1 MHLHGALILTV
12 KFCFKLHTTVLHLP
26 EATTAFFNRLFLL
39 FFNGK
44 FQMDSAALSDDYY
57 QIKTETQNC

>member
-26 EATTAFFNRLFLL
+26 EATTAFFYRLFLF
-39 FFNGK
+39 FFNGEL
-44 FQMDSAALSDDYY
+44 QTDGGALSDYY
-57 QIKTETQNC
+57 HQIKTETQNC